1 MEEEFGLEE
10 RPTQKEFLSDWWS
23 ERKLFKAPR
32 HRGKTTVLL
41 CEAKRFCEHG
51 FDVQLISKDA
61 STREA
66 LKRQYHDLIGEWS
79 NNIGFRSQ
87 TQNLRGIRT
96 DVVLID
102 DVDYTDDFEQFLIMA
117 QMFIRATSSLRSA
130 KDYSIHFDSVYEV

>member
-1 MEEEFGLEE
+1 
-10 RPTQKEFLSDWWS
+10 
-23 ERKLFKAPR
+23 LFKAPR
-32 HRGKTTVLL
+32 GKGKTTVLL
-41 CEAKRFCEHG
+41 CEAKRFAEHG

-87 TQNLRGIRT
+87 TQNLREIHS

-102 DVDYTDDFEQFLIMA
+102 DVDYTDDFEQFLLMSP
-117 QMFIRATSSLRSA
+117 MFIRATSSLGSA
-130 KDYSIHFDSVYEV
+130 KNYPIHFDSVYEV